1 MSNRLL
7 QKRLHYYEWRLSG
20 SGNDPFPY
28 IVIPKT
34 VRDEQ
39 YEKLRELDFK
49 PNEEMTLSNIGNKTS
64 NYYFQKYR
72 SKTKTGKWSQ
82 YERWKNDPDK
92 IRNIALKLYRK
103 KGLKKISDIEP
114 YQIRDSLRMSGNSV
128 NQFKPYVAVYV
139 YQKFKPNRI
148 LDISAGW
155 GDRLIG
161 AMSQD
166 IDYIGIDSNKKLEV
180 PYNNMIRDFKD
191 KTNSKV
197 QMIFKKSEDVDYS
210 KLPKYDLIFTSPPY
224 FSLEKYEGMTEYD
237 DNKEFAE
244 TYFIPTIKEIWK
256 YLSKGGVL
264 ALNMPEEM
272 YKLLVPILGRSNVIK
287 MPIQNRFNFK
297 VSEKKYESIYW
308 WKKD

>member
-1 MSNRLL
+1 MSRLL
-7 QKRLHYYEWRLSG
+7 LKKRLDYYEWRLSG

-49 PNEEMTLSNIGNKTS
+49 PNEEMGLSNIGNKTS

-82 YERWKNDPDK
+82 YTRWMNDPDK
-92 IRNIALKLYRK
+92 IRNIAERINKNNTNKEITNSKL
-103 KGLKKISDIEP
+103 IDA
-114 YQIRDSLRMSGNSV
+114 LRLSGYSV
-128 NQFKPYVAVYV
+128 NQFKPYVAVYI

-191 KTNSKV
+191 KTKSKV
-197 QMIFKKSEDVDYS
+197 KMIFKKSEDVDYS

-224 FSLEKYEGMTEYD
+224 FSLEKYEGMTEYEN
-237 DNKEFAE
+237 NKEFAE
-244 TYFIPTIKEIWK
+244 TYFIPTIKESWK

-297 VSEKKYESIYW
+297 GLNEKKYESIYW